1 MAILPFFFITAIIII
16 VLIAVI
22 VLALFLKKAPTHSK
36 TIYLNGLTEMEI
48 DEVKRYVDAI
58 RQRHV

>member
-1 MAILPFFFITAIIII
+1 

-48 DEVKRYVDAI
+48 EEVKRYVDAI